1 MTKLGFPEV
10 WIERVICCVSTPL
23 FSVRINGKFYG
34 NITPSRGLRH
44 PLSLYLFLLCA
55 EGFSS
60 LLAKAEAKNRLHGVS
75 ICRRA
80 PRISHLLF
88 VDNSLLFCR
97 ATQKEVQAIV
107 DILQL
112 YATASGQ
119 LINFEKSSIYFSS
132 NTDGGQRNWIKTRL
146 NVKEVDQFETYLG
159 LLTLIGRSKYQ
170 AFAVLKVKVWKKLQ
184 RWKGIMLSRVG
195 KEV

>member
-10 WIERVICCVSTPL
+10 WIKRVICYVSTPL

-60 LLAKAEAKNRLHGVS
+60 LLAKAEAKNRLHSVS

-159 LLTLIGRSKYQ
+159 LLTLTGRSKYQ